1 MGLPFTGVD
10 DVLLPIWFN
19 STYLVSRRIH
29 FKVIRFLVTL
39 LFSLYYNI
47 HFKFTRFEC
56 IFHVLVFISKV
67 YVVFSYFYTR
77 YSIKCPF
84 FTRSRCRDVEYG
96 VSRGIDFQLVSNVIN
111 FDFPPTPI
119 LYVHR
124 VGRTARADQMGTAL
138 SFVSKLE
145 ESRLA
150 DVEALLN
157 PAGAAAAVKS
167 GVASEKSVL
176 LSI

>member
-1 MGLPFTGVD
+1 M
-10 DVLLPIWFN
+10 
-19 STYLVSRRIH
+19 
-29 FKVIRFLVTL
+29 
-39 LFSLYYNI
+39 
-47 HFKFTRFEC
+47 
-56 IFHVLVFISKV
+56 
-67 YVVFSYFYTR
+67 
-77 YSIKCPF
+77 
-84 FTRSRCRDVEYG
+84 
-96 VSRGIDFQLVSNVIN
+96 VSNVIN